1 LIDKSFAEKFIE
13 EICNYSSY
21 NFLVFNRKGIILAAT
36 EKDREGAFHEAA
48 YSMMQENKEMII
60 IQHEDVRNY
69 LGVKCGIDITVSHN
83 HKVIGAIGITGM
95 PEDVKPTIKLAKMT
109 FEVMFDYD
117 DFRKQTRQNNNKK
130 EEFYGLLLAS
140 EPENADKLNT
150 LGKKLDIRNDLLR
163 IPIVI
168 TTTSNNE
175 NVVLTSTQ
183 KSLQFTEQDFAFI
196 SRKQT
201 VVVFKSLN
209 ELPADLFKEY
219 RTVIFN
225 FLSPI
230 CKTLEEK
237 NVSYN
242 YYVGSFQKSFNNYH
256 FAYKHC
262 LWLIERHRSLS
273 FFYDYVEAYIQSVIP
288 MQELNGIYQVLGT
301 VMDESMKKDFLELF
315 TVLKDCN
322 YNLVDSSR
330 NLYIHKNTLIFRLN
344 KYKNFFGFNPI
355 HNADDR
361 AFVNYLCNYIDLT
374 S

>member
-1 LIDKSFAEKFIE
+1 MIDKSFAEKFIE
-13 EICNYSSY
+13 EIRKYSSY

-36 EKDREGAFHEAA
+36 EKDREGAFHEAS

-60 IQHEDVRNY
+60 IQHEDVKNY
-69 LGVKCGIDITVSHN
+69 LGVKCGIDIIVSHN
-83 HKVIGAIGITGM
+83 HNVIGAIGITGL
-95 PEDVKPTIKLAKMT
+95 PEEVHSTAMLAKMT

-117 DFRKQTRQNNNKK
+117 NFRKQTRQNNNKN
-130 EEFYGLLLAS
+130 EEFYGMLLAS
-140 EPENADKLNT
+140 DPENTDKLNT
-150 LGKKLDIRNDLLR
+150 LAKKLDIKNDILR
-163 IPIVI
+163 IPIAI
-168 TTTSNNE
+168 TTTSSNE
-175 NVVLTSTQ
+175 NIVLTSIQ
-183 KSLQFTEQDFAFI
+183 KSLQFTNQDFAFI

-209 ELPADLFKEY
+209 EPSSDLFKEY
-219 RTVIFN
+219 RTAIFN
-225 FLSPI
+225 FLFPI

-273 FFYDYVEAYIQSVIP
+273 FFYDYVDAYIQSVIP
-288 MQELNGIYQVLGT
+288 MQELNGIYQVLGA
-301 VMDESMKKDFLELF
+301 VMDESMRKDFFELF
-315 TVLKDCN
+315 TVLRDCN

-330 NLYIHKNTLIFRLN
+330 KLYIHKNTLIFRLS
-344 KYKNFFGFNPI
+344 KYKNFFGFNPL
-355 HNADDR
+355 HDAEDR
-361 AFVNYLCNYIDLT
+361 AFANYLCNFINLM